1 MTQNDKAKS
10 ILCENAIRP
19 SIVRL
24 SVLDYLLC
32 NRTHPPA
39 EEIYKALEEKIPT
52 LSKTSVYNTLKLLA
66 EKEIIKEIDIDA
78 QQVRYDGY
86 TGFHG
91 HFKCD
96 KCNSIYDL
104 NVEEPKTKP
113 DGFYVKHKEVY
124 YYGICNQCTVE

>member
-1 MTQNDKAKS
+1 MIQKDKAKS
-10 ILCENAIRP
+10 ILCDNDIRP
-19 SIVRL
+19 SVVRL
-24 SVLDYLLC
+24 GVLDYLLC

-39 EEIYKALEEKIPT
+39 DEIYKALEEKIPT

-66 EKEIIKEIDIDA
+66 EKDIIKEIDIDA

-86 TGFHG
+86 AGFHG

-96 KCNSIYDL
+96 KCKAIYDL
-104 NVEEPKTKP
+104 DVDEPKMKP
-113 DGFYVKHKEVY
+113 DGFSVTHKEVY